1 MLKTRLRLVW
11 VLNHHIL
18 APRSIGS
25 KEFCSNVEVDLFPP
39 GETIEEVKD
48 VDEET
53 WKVFWMCRE
62 LQSL

>member
-39 GETIEEVKD
+39 GETIEEVKG

-53 WKVFWMCRE
+53 
-62 LQSL
+62 